1 VRVERCGEN
10 LGFAAGVNRA
20 AALSNSPWIATLNP
34 DAFAEPGWLQALLEA
49 AKATGADAVASLQ
62 LDDADDQVLDGAGD
76 VFSVSGFAWRG
87 GYGRS
92 RREAPAETVE
102 VFGPCAAAALYRRS
116 VFEALEGFDERYF
129 CYFEDVDLGAR
140 LRARGGRTVLAPD
153 AVVRHVGSASSQTV
167 SGFAEYHGTRNR
179 LWTFGKIIP
188 RWLAPLAVPAH
199 LAVTAYVLAR
209 SPTREMRQARLRG
222 LKDGWR
228 GLKPFLRERR
238 QWRPAEPR
246 AFLRMLSWSPLALSG
261 RRPVYR
267 RLSGSP
273 KPPGRSGPEWA
284 RPDRRASEG

>member
-1 VRVERCGEN
+1 MDRLRLAPNVRVERCSEN

-20 AALSNSPWIATLNP
+20 AALSQSPWIATLNP

-49 AKATGADAVASLQ
+49 AEATGADAVASLQ

-116 VFEALEGFDERYF
+116 AFEALGGFDERYF

-140 LRARGGRTVLAPD
+140 LRARGGRTVLTPQ

-188 RWLAPLAVPAH
+188 RWLVPLAVPAH
-199 LAVTAYVLAR
+199 LLVTAYVLAR
-209 SPTREMRQARLRG
+209 SPTREMRRARLRA
-222 LKDGWR
+222 LRDGWR

-238 QWRPAEPR
+238 QWRPVKPR
-246 AFLRMLSWSPLALSG
+246 EFLRMLSWSPLALSG
-261 RRPVYR
+261 RKPVYR
-267 RLSGSP
+267 QLSGSP
-273 KPPGRSGPEWA
+273 PPPG
-284 RPDRRASEG
+284 